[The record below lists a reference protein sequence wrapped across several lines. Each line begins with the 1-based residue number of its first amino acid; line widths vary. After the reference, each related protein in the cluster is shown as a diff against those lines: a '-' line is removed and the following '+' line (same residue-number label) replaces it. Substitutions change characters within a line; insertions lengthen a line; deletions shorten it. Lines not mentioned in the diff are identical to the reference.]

1 MLTKEEIAAFKAK
14 KLENKY
20 RDIFSSKDMINQ
32 ANELDKRLAKLKSDM
47 DHFDHDLK
55 EEKKHN
61 SQMHIKTF

>member
-1 MLTKEEIAAFKAK
+1 MLTKEEIESFKAK

-20 RDIFSSKDMINQ
+20 KDIFSSKDMISK

-47 DHFDHDLK
+47 EHFDHDLK

-61 SQMHIKTF
+61 TQMHIKTF